1 MKHHWEATTMLS
13 REVIFERIINSLL
26 FFDGLGAI
34 ALLGMS
40 IGHLI

>member
-1 MKHHWEATTMLS
+1 MKYHGEATNMLN
-13 REVIFERIINSLL
+13 REAIFERIINSLL
-26 FFDGLGAI
+26 LIDGLGAV